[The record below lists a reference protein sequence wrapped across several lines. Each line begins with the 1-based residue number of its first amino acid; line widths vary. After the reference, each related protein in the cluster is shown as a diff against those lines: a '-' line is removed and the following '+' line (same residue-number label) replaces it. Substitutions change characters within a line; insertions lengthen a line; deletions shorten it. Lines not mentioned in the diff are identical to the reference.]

1 MDEITLYKS
10 ALKEDIMKF
19 RTEIL
24 RAIYLTFIVNVVAI
38 IAGFGSL
45 ILLLKK

>member
-19 RTEIL
+19 RTEML
-24 RAIYLTFIVNVVAI
+24 WVLYFTFIVNVIVI